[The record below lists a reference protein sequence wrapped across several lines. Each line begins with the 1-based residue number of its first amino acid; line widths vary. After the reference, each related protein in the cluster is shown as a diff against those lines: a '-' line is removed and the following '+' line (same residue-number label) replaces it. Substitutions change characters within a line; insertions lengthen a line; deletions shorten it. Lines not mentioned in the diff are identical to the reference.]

1 MYKVFEPIFKDLDG
15 RDLDVDEL
23 AAILNAKRYS

>member
-1 MYKVFEPIFKDLDG
+1 MNKVFEPIRKDLDG